1 MRHEK
6 LSKSELS
13 ERFGVDVRTITNW
26 VAEGMP
32 SRKESGRLVFA
43 WPECYEWREQRIRA
57 DERALRHAGG
67 SADTKLKAAEL
78 RLRQLEIE
86 VEQADLD
93 LAERRGQLVPVNFMA
108 GEFDRI
114 AQGIR
119 KTLLSFPATWAERL
133 GSALTTID
141 RQLMLQDAVN
151 DMMPLLRELA
161 DAEADEVPGAAGASD
176 ERDDDGDPPAV
187 GAVVA

>member
-1 MRHEK
+1 
-6 LSKSELS
+6 
-13 ERFGVDVRTITNW
+13 
-26 VAEGMP
+26 
-32 SRKESGRLVFA
+32 
-43 WPECYEWREQRIRA
+43 
-57 DERALRHAGG
+57 
-67 SADTKLKAAEL
+67 
-78 RLRQLEIE
+78 
-86 VEQADLD
+86 
-93 LAERRGQLVPVNFMA
+93 VNFMA

-133 GSALTTID
+133 GSALTTVD

-161 DAEADEVPGAAGASD
+161 DAEADEGPGAAGASD
-176 ERDDDGDPPAV
+176 ERDDDGNPPAV